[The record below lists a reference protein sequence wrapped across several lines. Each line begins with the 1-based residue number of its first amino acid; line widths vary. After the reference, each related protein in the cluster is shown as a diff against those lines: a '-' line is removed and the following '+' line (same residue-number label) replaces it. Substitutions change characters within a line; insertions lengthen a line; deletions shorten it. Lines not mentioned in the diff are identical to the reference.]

1 MSDSLRS
8 LRTLGF
14 APPDMRGAISSPFPK
29 TTRGYHF
36 LQSEGW
42 GKLHMLLLP
51 HPTRQAS
58 LRNLVFE
65 RGDFSLLLFPKVA
78 CLRPFFSELTLTTI
92 RFRKESLMTLLHLFS
107 QVWQHIDSATA
118 QISPIV
124 DLVTRSLILW
134 QTIREPIGNNT
145 HRNNQGRLFIIKDTA
160 GEPVRT

>member
-1 MSDSLRS
+1 
-8 LRTLGF
+8 
-14 APPDMRGAISSPFPK
+14 
-29 TTRGYHF
+29 
-36 LQSEGW
+36 
-42 GKLHMLLLP
+42 
-51 HPTRQAS
+51 
-58 LRNLVFE
+58 
-65 RGDFSLLLFPKVA
+65 
-78 CLRPFFSELTLTTI
+78 
-92 RFRKESLMTLLHLFS
+92 MTLLHLFS